1 MTTVRARAWISSSSV
16 IPRENTHYVN
26 NKYRACEKKVNQP
39 FQKIPYLSHTMCK
52 ILSLT
57 MLRKSAVE
65 ECVLHKRENNR
76 QRLTVMPKH
85 SNTEDTRSFPDLG
98 CWTAAHLSCC
108 METWGATLTGRQSI
122 TRLTQTDLTCLS
134 LDCGREPEYMES
146 IHMGTMRTCKLH
158 TAIQWIPGTV
168 VTIEMISPTLETE

>member
-1 MTTVRARAWISSSSV
+1 
-16 IPRENTHYVN
+16 
-26 NKYRACEKKVNQP
+26 
-39 FQKIPYLSHTMCK
+39 
-52 ILSLT
+52 

-65 ECVLHKRENNR
+65 ECVLHKRENNW

-85 SNTEDTRSFPDLG
+85 NLG

-134 LDCGREPEYMES
+134 LDCGREPRVHGEHSHGHNENTQTPHSNPVDSRDSGY
-146 IHMGTMRTCKLH
+146 H
-158 TAIQWIPGTV
+158 
-168 VTIEMISPTLETE
+168 

>member
-1 MTTVRARAWISSSSV
+1 
-16 IPRENTHYVN
+16 
-26 NKYRACEKKVNQP
+26 
-39 FQKIPYLSHTMCK
+39 
-52 ILSLT
+52 

-65 ECVLHKRENNR
+65 ECVLHKRENNW

-108 METWGATLTGRQSI
+108 METWGATQQSI

-134 LDCGREPEYMES
+134 LDCGREHSHGHNENMQTPHS
-146 IHMGTMRTCKLH
+146 NPVDSRDSGWLPLK
-158 TAIQWIPGTV
+158 
-168 VTIEMISPTLETE
+168 

>member
-1 MTTVRARAWISSSSV
+1 
-16 IPRENTHYVN
+16 
-26 NKYRACEKKVNQP
+26 
-39 FQKIPYLSHTMCK
+39 
-52 ILSLT
+52 

-65 ECVLHKRENNR
+65 ECVLHKRENNW

-85 SNTEDTRSFPDLG
+85 NLG

-146 IHMGTMRTCKLH
+146 IHMGTMRTRKLH

-168 VTIEMISPTLETE
+168 VTIEMISPTLETEERGFFFFLLLLPIKKVKDR